1 MDLATARDIAFHFN
15 PRFNER
21 GKKVIIRN
29 SCIGE
34 KWGKEERELQHFP
47 FVPGQ
52 NFEVRQLQKNPQFDF
67 CEAEMTLTTVSHVSL
82 PDQDPVHQHGVKGSC
97 QQLSLAG
104 LQASYHQ
111 PERHQE
117 TQHLL
122 RPHAVQGQLGD
133 VAVRQAADPA
143 EISQEEIISECLK
156 VIISRCFD
164 SSTCF
169 CSGV

>member
-1 MDLATARDIAFHFN
+1 
-15 PRFNER
+15 
-21 GKKVIIRN
+21 
-29 SCIGE
+29 
-34 KWGKEERELQHFP
+34 
-47 FVPGQ
+47 
-52 NFEVRQLQKNPQFDF
+52 
-67 CEAEMTLTTVSHVSL
+67 MTPTTVSHVSV

-97 QQLSLAG
+97 QQLSHAG

-133 VAVRQAADPA
+133 VALRQAADPA

-156 VIISRCFD
+156 VIISRSFD